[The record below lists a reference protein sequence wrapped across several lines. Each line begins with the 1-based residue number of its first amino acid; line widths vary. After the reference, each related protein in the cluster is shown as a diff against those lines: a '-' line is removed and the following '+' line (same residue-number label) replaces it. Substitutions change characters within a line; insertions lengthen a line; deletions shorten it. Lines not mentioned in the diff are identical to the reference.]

1 MLAMQGS
8 VIYFLT
14 LCKLSILTPKVLRR
28 WRVIHHVPVGK
39 VGGGSGS
46 ILAEP
51 RITAI
56 TTQKRENLYFLYKTY
71 RLPRP
76 DLASSLNSGVSARHQ
91 AIVIDSIPYYINY
104 HKRVEIDMVSICK
117 GR

>member
-1 MLAMQGS
+1 MIA
-8 VIYFLT
+8 YFLT
-14 LCKLSILTPKVLRR
+14 LCKLPSLTPKVLRR
-28 WRVIHHVPVGK
+28 GRVINYVLVGK

-76 DLASSLNSGVSARHQ
+76 DLASSLNSEVSGRAEP
-91 AIVIDSIPYYINY
+91 IVVDTLPYHINY
-104 HKRVEIDMVSICK
+104 HKRVEIDTVSICK